1 MEVEQLPPLEHQRVV
16 NFTRELAH
24 ALRRISELSDQGQLS
39 DSNNQS
45 MEKEKSN
52 ERKKTNDKR

>member
-24 ALRRISELSDQGQLS
+24 ALRRISESSERGQSCTIVHQPNRLGLLNTQKELSQ
-39 DSNNQS
+39 
-45 MEKEKSN
+45 
-52 ERKKTNDKR
+52 

>member
-24 ALRRISELSDQGQLS
+24 ALRRISELSERE
-39 DSNNQS
+39 QS
-45 MEKEKSN
+45 CAIVHQPNRLGLLNTHKELPQ
-52 ERKKTNDKR
+52 

>member
-24 ALRRISELSDQGQLS
+24 ALRRISELSERGQSCTFVHQPDWLGLLNTQKELS
-39 DSNNQS
+39 Q
-45 MEKEKSN
+45 
-52 ERKKTNDKR
+52 